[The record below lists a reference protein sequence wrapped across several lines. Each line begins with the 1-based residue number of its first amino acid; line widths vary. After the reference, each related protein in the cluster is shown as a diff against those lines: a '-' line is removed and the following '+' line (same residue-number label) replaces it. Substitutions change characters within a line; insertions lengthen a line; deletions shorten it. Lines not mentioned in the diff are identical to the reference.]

1 MLKNTK
7 MQMLLV
13 LAAGALLGY
22 GALASKFSASR
33 TATESGDVQT
43 DGPSTDSLPTAQE
56 DEEEAIEFELIVPE
70 SAVVL
75 LDGKEMKTRGSVRN
89 FKTPALPTG
98 KTYSY
103 LVTVREQ
110 SKETQHKIILSH
122 GKANSFDLRPEGSP
136 AIVRGKKEHTP
147 LKDKPAP
154 NELVGKVQGAGSPIA
169 GSEVTLYAAG
179 EGKPVRLAQAKT
191 DADGTFE
198 LDVGADKVGGSAGKV
213 FYLVAR
219 GGTPKA
225 AAKKAPSDAIALLT
239 VLGTKLPTKATVN
252 ELTTVASAFTCARF
266 LEGESI
272 SGHPLGL
279 RIAAGNVPNLV
290 DPVTGRW
297 GEVILDPLN
306 STQTT
311 ALANL
316 NTLGS
321 LLSASFTVADD
332 DWRGR
337 FLEAATPVG
346 GAKPKTTLE
355 AMAGIARR
363 PWANAKELYALF
375 EEAYPQPKDGSRR
388 KAPFVPY
395 LAYSPPDFMLSLCFA
410 GGGMC
415 ANGRFMFDAD
425 GNLWSGQNWMPGSQ
439 SGVARNIGG
448 GVIKFTPNGKPLSPP
463 ITGFTG
469 MGLDGVGWGTA
480 VTREHVWATSFN
492 GKILVMDFEGRPIA
506 KESDFPFE
514 EKFLGL
520 MGVGVSAKGDVWV
533 ADGSGNQLLH
543 FPGGRI
549 KDGRIV
555 KVKGL
560 KSPFDVVIDS
570 QNRVWVSNSQSDV
583 VVRFPADDPAKV
595 ETFRAGI
602 AVRALALDSKEN
614 VWVASNAS
622 LGFPIPKIPD
632 GASIMEQ
639 FRIMGGAM
647 LRYKEATGVIHA
659 ISPDG
664 TQLNPKGFTGGGQ
677 VDIPWGLNVDG
688 NDDVWIGNFGARNNG
703 VVFMAG
709 ADPKG
714 HPKGT
719 KAGDVLHVFRS
730 GSIQMLTDVNID
742 PAGNVWAANNWND
755 PLAAVEPKPAS
766 RTSTWG
772 GGSGLTVI
780 YGVAAPVKP
789 PRMGKV
795 RKL

>member
-1 MLKNTK
+1 MRKHPVGTVLVA
-7 MQMLLV
+7 LACAAALV
-13 LAAGALLGY
+13 LGWR
-22 GALASKFSASR
+22 ASR
-33 TATESGDVQT
+33 DRNEAF
-43 DGPSTDSLPTAQE
+43 AQ
-56 DEEEAIEFELIVPE
+56 
-70 SAVVL
+70 
-75 LDGKEMKTRGSVRN
+75 GG
-89 FKTPALPTG
+89 
-98 KTYSY
+98 
-103 LVTVREQ
+103 REGQ
-110 SKETQHKIILSH
+110 L
-122 GKANSFDLRPEGSP
+122 A
-136 AIVRGKKEHTP
+136 
-147 LKDKPAP
+147 
-154 NELVGKVQGAGSPIA
+154 GKVQGAHSPIA
-169 GSEVTLYAAG
+169 GSTVTLYAAG
-179 EGKPVRLAQAKT
+179 EGKPVQLAQAKT
-191 DADGTFE
+191 NDEGAFT
-198 LDVGADKVGGSAGKV
+198 LDVGADKLRGAADKV
-213 FYLVAR
+213 LYLVAH

-225 AAKKAPSDAIALLT
+225 AAGKELKDGIALLA
-239 VLGTKLPTKATVN
+239 VLGTKLPKTVTVN
-252 ELTTVASAFTCARF
+252 ELTTVASAFTAARF
-266 LEGESI
+266 LNGESI

-290 DPVTGRW
+290 DPTTGGW
-297 GEVILDPLN
+297 GKVILDPLN

-321 LLSASFTVADD
+321 LLSAFMTVADD
-332 DWRGR
+332 AWRAR
-337 FLEAATPVG
+337 FLKAATPNG
-346 GAKPKTTLE
+346 GAPPRNTLE

-375 EEAYPQPKDGSRR
+375 DEAYPQPRDGSRR

-395 LAYSPPDFMLSLCFA
+395 LAWSPPDLALSLCFA

-415 ANGRFMFDAD
+415 ANGRFMFDAY

-439 SGVARNIGG
+439 SGVVRSIGG
-448 GVIKFTPNGKPLSPP
+448 GVLKMSPNGKPLSPP

-492 GKILVMDFEGRPIA
+492 GKILVMDFNGRPVG
-506 KESDFPFE
+506 KESDFPFK
-514 EKFLGL
+514 EKLFGL
-520 MGVGVSAKGDVWV
+520 MGVGVSARGDVW
-533 ADGSGNQLLH
+533 AAEGSGNRLLH

-549 KDGRIV
+549 KDGRII

-560 KSPFDVVIDS
+560 KSPFDIVIDS
-570 QNRVWVSNSQSDV
+570 KNRVWVSNSQSIT

-622 LGFPIPKIPD
+622 LDFPMPKVPD

-639 FRIMGGAM
+639 FRLLAEAM
-647 LRYKEATGVIHA
+647 LKYPKSTGVIHM
-659 ISPDG
+659 IRPDG
-664 TQLNPKGFTGGGQ
+664 TQLEPKGFTGGGA
-677 VDIPWGLNVDG
+677 VDIPWGLNIDG
-688 NDDVWIGNFGARNNG
+688 NDDVWIGNLGPHNNG
-703 VVFMAG
+703 VVLMAG

-714 HPKGT
+714 HPAGT

-730 GSIQMLTDVNID
+730 GSIQLLTDVNID

-755 PLAAVEPKPAS
+755 PRAAALPNPPS
-766 RTSTWG
+766 RISTWG

-780 YGVAAPVKP
+780 YGVAAPVQP

-795 RKL
+795 RRP